1 MKTKKSSML
10 TRRLQKFASNKLA
23 VISSILL
30 IVILLAC
37 IFAPL
42 LTSHDPGAMNPRD
55 KMLPPSAEHI
65 FGTDQLGRDVFA
77 RILYGGR
84 VSILIGL
91 SSAILSR
98 LLGVALGCVSAF
110 FGGKIDFIIGYI
122 AEFFSCFPQ
131 TILIMIIM
139 AFMGQSP
146 IWMVVIFTL
155 TGWTGPMRQV
165 RSKLL
170 SLKEE
175 PFVDSCRANG
185 VSSFSIMFKH
195 LLPNSMGVI
204 IVNVTLSIS
213 GYVLSEAGLSFL
225 GLGVSPGTPTWGN
238 IINAAKS
245 LNVMVNAP
253 HMWIFPALAIS
264 MFVLCCNFV
273 GDGLRDMF
281 DVSQ

>member
-1 MKTKKSSML
+1 MRNRSSIVA
-10 TRRLQKFASNKLA
+10 RRLQKLVSNKLA
-23 VISSILL
+23 IIGFILL
-30 IVILLAC
+30 VLIILSC

-42 LTSHDPGAMNPRD
+42 ITSHDPSAMNPRE
-55 KMLPPSAEHI
+55 KLLPPSAEHI
-65 FGTDQLGRDVFA
+65 LGTDQLGRDVFA

-98 LLGVALGCVSAF
+98 MLGVILGSISAY
-110 FGGKIDFIIGYI
+110 FGGKIDFILGYV
-122 AEFFSCFPQ
+122 AEFFACFPQ

-139 AFMGQSP
+139 SFLGQSP
-146 IWMVVIFTL
+146 IWMIIIFAC
-155 TGWTGPMRQV
+155 TGWVGPMRLS

-175 PFVDSCRANG
+175 PFVDSCRVNG
-185 VSSFSIMFKH
+185 VGSFSIMFRH
-195 LLPNSMGVI
+195 LLPNSLGVI
-204 IVNVTLSIS
+204 IVDITLSIS

-225 GLGVSPGTPTWGN
+225 GLGVSAGTPTWGN

-245 LNVMVNAP
+245 LNVMTSAP
-253 HMWIFPALAIS
+253 HMWIFPAAAIS
-264 MFVLCCNFV
+264 LFVLCCNFF

-281 DVSQ
+281 DVAQ